1 MDEMKNTAGTGG
13 ADENTADLMP
23 NDTEET
29 AALTDDES
37 VGAVD
42 LPDGETAEPGDS
54 AENETDETAP
64 LTDED
69 SEDGDTVSAPAPV
82 FIAPEEPQEN
92 SDASDGKKKKK
103 KGGKKLV
110 IALLAVTL
118 AVIVAGLCAVVWV
131 TQGGTVGTV
140 KANETI
146 MTIGDDEY
154 PAGELYFYYLNYYSY
169 YYQYIQ
175 YGSISEDSLRD
186 GALKEMAY
194 VNTVYNQAAAD
205 GFKLSDADYKTY
217 VTDSIDSITAQAE
230 KDGITIEDYLVKY
243 YGKGFTSDML
253 TKILEKNAVASLY
266 KEQKTS
272 DAQAY
277 FKTDDGVSEILSE
290 YNKNRKDYD
299 LAGIEYYYFT
309 DDENGSTAAQKAQQ
323 LIDTVN
329 GGQTFANAIYDNF
342 KGEDYKYA
350 RNECPSVSN
359 ASYDTI
365 SKLSND
371 VAAWVFEIDSNGN
384 YLRNAGDMKAF
395 EINSMTYV
403 IRVNSVPAKVETC
416 PVTYRDIFIAAS
428 DTGEEAMM
436 QAKSEATK
444 LYNDYNSHA
453 GESGYDYEYFATLAN
468 DNSDDSSTSTNGG
481 LHEGVY
487 LGTSDTDK
495 WALQNGRKQ
504 GDCAL
509 IKSEDGYHVVL
520 FDSSSDTPQWMNEI
534 ITVLAEEKVDAMFA
548 DAEKASDNAVKDDA
562 LIAKVVAAAQNSF
575 KVLSEEA
582 QNQNGE
588 QNQGS

>member
-1 MDEMKNTAGTGG
+1 MDEMKNTVGAGG
-13 ADENTADLMP
+13 ADD
-23 NDTEET
+23 ET
-29 AALTDDES
+29 AAVNPNEAENAAEEAAELSDNE
-37 VGAVD
+37 A
-42 LPDGETAEPGDS
+42 EKTAEPSLSEAD
-54 AENETDETAP
+54 DTASVS
-64 LTDED
+64 DDASE
-69 SEDGDTVSAPAPV
+69 SEDTSTSAPV
-82 FIAPEEPQEN
+82 YIAPEEPQEAA
-92 SDASDGKKKKK
+92 DGKDGKKKKK

-146 MTIGDDEY
+146 MTVGDEEY

-205 GFKLSDADYKTY
+205 GFKLTDDEYKTY
-217 VTDSIDSITAQAE
+217 VTDSIDSLTAQAE
-230 KDGITIEDYLVKY
+230 KDGITIDDYLVKY

-266 KEQKTS
+266 KERKTA
-272 DAQAY
+272 DAQEY
-277 FKTDDGVSEILSE
+277 FKTDEGVSEILSE

-309 DDENGSTAAQKAQQ
+309 DDENGSTAEQKAQK
-323 LIDTVN
+323 LMDIVN

-371 VAAWVFEIDSNGN
+371 AAAWVFEIDSNGN
-384 YLRNAGDMKAF
+384 YLRNAGDMKSF

-416 PVTYRDIFIAAS
+416 PVSYRDIFISAS
-428 DTGEEAMM
+428 DDGEEAMM

-444 LYNDYNSHA
+444 LYNDYNTHA
-453 GESGYDYEYFATLAN
+453 KESGYDSEYFATLAN
-468 DNSDDSSTSTNGG
+468 DNSDDSSTATNGG
-481 LHEGVY
+481 LHESVY
-487 LGTSDTDK
+487 LGSTDTDK

-504 GDCAL
+504 GDCEV

-534 ITVLAEEKVDAMFA
+534 INVLAAEKVDAMFA

-562 LIAKVVAAAQNSF
+562 LIAKVIAAAKNSF
-575 KVLSEEA
+575 TALSEEA
-582 QNQNGE
+582 QGQNGDS
-588 QNQGS
+588 NQDS